1 VLRALLFSLF
11 CFSLLMPSAHAVDD
25 PVTVKLLSEQIIVA
39 KKTLADLKEQLSEMK
54 QVNDRIFEVRDT
66 IGDVYEEY
74 ETLKNLNLKNELQ
87 YLEDQ
92 YSGLTRLDE
101 LGDAG
106 SLKEKYALLH
116 DEIDL
121 RFKKG
126 KQGGGETTDLLQMRA
141 HEALID
147 LNWVEE
153 EIAYYQETT
162 KALSESRLSDKDL
175 QKFIA
180 QSQAT
185 TTRLLLEKKKQDLN
199 ALRAQHTA
207 LESDL
212 LWNDD
217 FLSYLE
223 DSRGQNGAVQGNPF
237 TRFIVNAMNPQF
249 IYEGMALL
257 SGIPTMFL
265 WLVVLFGAVRLYQ
278 EGSGSITGRA
288 SIGEAVQSMS
298 TMVTGYMVYFS
309 SGFLIFS
316 VMFAYFTLFERVGSV
331 EYIHGNLLELRS
343 ILNTGTDPSKGWV
356 TKALEAVADT
366 PNVIN
371 FSWTWVVYQA
381 LSLVYVT
388 SLQTINLLF
397 ALGVAFFWAFGFIA
411 IPTGALKDKFNLVNV
426 WAISIFGLFMWGLID
441 IILLALI
448 AGLSYS
454 SSVWLEANHAGFG
467 AGFTGVMIWHVYAI
481 IMMVLVVT
489 VKLLAIWL
497 AFQVT
502 SSQSMVGSFAGAA
515 TAITM
520 MMTNKAIPNAPNKSP
535 SAAGEGSKGLFS
547 SFMPEASGERTR
559 DSFAR
564 ATETVGGALN
574 ANISDVGRA
583 GSRTIGGLVNSI
595 GDFFVPA
602 GDTSV
607 AAPSAS
613 QGSNPEHSTT
623 PSSPAASEA
632 NETTNTQAGQAEAI
646 PAEDAPHISPVE
658 TSSTSSSAPA
668 DTIPA
673 EYDDYSQMSNNDD
686 SRHE

>member
-1 VLRALLFSLF
+1 MLRPLLFSLLF
-11 CFSLLMPSAHAVDD
+11 FSLLMPSAYAVDD
-25 PVTVKLLSEQIIVA
+25 PMTVKLLSEQIIVA
-39 KKTLADLKEQLSEMK
+39 KKTLADIKEQVSEIK
-54 QVNDRIFEVRDT
+54 QVNDGIFEVRDT
-66 IGDVYEEY
+66 IDAVYGEY
-74 ETLKNLNLKNELQ
+74 VTLKNLNIKDELQ

-92 YSGLTRLDE
+92 YSGLTRLNE

-106 SLKEKYALLH
+106 SLQEKYGILH
-116 DEIDL
+116 SEVDR
-121 RFKKG
+121 RFKESSKG
-126 KQGGGETTDLLQMRA
+126 EGEAADLLQMRA

-153 EIAYYQETT
+153 EIAYYQRTT
-162 KALSESRLSDKDL
+162 KALSESQLSDKDL

-223 DSRGQNGAVQGNPF
+223 DPRGQNGAVQGNPF

-288 SIGEAVQSMS
+288 SIGEAVQSMGA
-298 TMVTGYMVYFS
+298 MVTGYMVYFS

-343 ILNTGTDPSKGWV
+343 VLNTGTDPSKGWV

-397 ALGVAFFWAFGFIA
+397 ALGVAFFWAFGFIT

-441 IILLALI
+441 IILMALV

-520 MMTNKAIPNAPNKSP
+520 MMASKTIPNAPNKSP
-535 SAAGEGSKGLFS
+535 GAAGEGSNGLFS
-547 SFMPEASGERTR
+547 SFMPDASGERTR
-559 DSFAR
+559 DGVAR

-583 GSRTIGGLVNSI
+583 GSRAVGGLLNSI
-595 GDFFVPA
+595 GDLFVPA
-602 GDTSV
+602 GDASV
-607 AAPSAS
+607 AAPDAN
-613 QGSNPEHSTT
+613 QGSSSEHSAT
-623 PSSPAASEA
+623 PSVA
-632 NETTNTQAGQAEAI
+632 NETPNSQAGQAEPI
-646 PAEDAPHISPVE
+646 PAGDTPVSPSVE
-658 TSSTSSSAPA
+658 TPSTTSSAAA
-668 DTIPA
+668 DTVPA
-673 EYDDYSQMSNNDD
+673 EYDDYAQMSNNDD